1 MLEVLDADAVR
12 RWYRWGLAAL
22 EAARAEI
29 DSLNVFPVADAD
41 TGTNMHLTLRA
52 AVEAAEDDDRAAV
65 EAAEDHRGAVEA
77 ADLGETATT
86 MARLC
91 LLGARGSS
99 GVILSQ
105 LLRGV
110 AEVFA
115 AQRRPPAGFAL
126 TEALE
131 RAVELAYAA
140 VSRPVEGTMLTV
152 ARAAAEAARATG
164 SDDLGVVVAA
174 AASAARI
181 ALAQTP
187 AQLAVLGQAGVVDA
201 GGRGIVVLLDVL
213 QQIVEQSALTL
224 PEATLATPDLEAC
237 DLVTATSPEFEVM
250 YLIDADDARIPGLRT
265 SLDHIGDAVV
275 VSGGDG
281 LFNVHVHTD
290 DVEAAVELGVATG
303 RPHEVRVTRL
313 RDADAAD
320 DDTGAGRVVVA
331 GFAEGAP
338 GLALREL
345 LTNAGAV
352 VVEVADHAALAADV
366 AMLGPADVVV
376 LVDEA
381 ISTQPADPLPRRP
394 DLVYVPIAAP
404 VQALSAIAV
413 HDPHRPLDDDAAAM
427 ADAAAAT
434 RFAAVAAPTAD
445 DLCRDGVGAI
455 MRLLAD
461 GGELVTVVSGADVG
475 GRIAAELAASR
486 PDIDV
491 NQLTVDELDSV
502 VWIGVE

>member
-1 MLEVLDADAVR
+1 VLEVLDADAVR

-22 EAARAEI
+22 EAARPEI

-41 TGTNMHLTLRA
+41 TGTNLHLTLAAAVGAADGHQA
-52 AVEAAEDDDRAAV
+52 AVEATEDRTAAS
-65 EAAEDHRGAVEA
+65 
-77 ADLGETATT
+77 ADLGETATA
-86 MARLC
+86 MARAC
-91 LLGARGSS
+91 LLGARGGS

-105 LLRGV
+105 FLRGL
-110 AEVFA
+110 AEVLA
-115 AQRRPPAGFAL
+115 ARRGPAAGLAL
-126 TEALE
+126 TRALE
-131 RAVELAYAA
+131 RGVELAYGA

-152 ARAAAEAARATG
+152 ARAAAEAAGATG
-164 SDDLGVVVAA
+164 SDDLSIVAVA
-174 AASAARI
+174 AASAARV

-187 AQLAVLGQAGVVDA
+187 TQLAVLGQAGVVDA
-201 GGRGIVVLLDVL
+201 GGRGIVILFDVL
-213 QQIVEQSALTL
+213 QQVVEQSELTL

-237 DLVTATSPEFEVM
+237 DLLTATSPEFEVM

-265 SLDHIGDAVV
+265 SLDDIGDAVV

-290 DVEAAVELGVATG
+290 DVEAAVELGVAAG

-313 RDADAAD
+313 RDADVAD
-320 DDTGAGRVVVA
+320 EASAGRVVVA

-352 VVEVADHAALAADV
+352 VVEAADYEALATDV
-366 AMLGPADVVV
+366 ATLGRADVVV
-376 LVDEA
+376 LADEA
-381 ISTQPADPLPRRP
+381 ISHPPAAAGPQRP

-427 ADAAAAT
+427 AEAAAAT
-434 RFAAVAAPTAD
+434 RFAAVVAPTAD

-491 NQLTVDELDSV
+491 NQLTVDALDSV

>member
-1 MLEVLDADAVR
+1 VLEVLDADAVR

-52 AVEAAEDDDRAAV
+52 AVEAAEDDGAAV

-115 AQRRPPAGFAL
+115 AQRRPPAGFAV

-152 ARAAAEAARATG
+152 ARAAAEAAQATG

-174 AASAARI
+174 AASAAHI

-213 QQIVEQSALTL
+213 QQIVEQSELTL

-237 DLVTATSPEFEVM
+237 ELVTATSPEFEVM
-250 YLIDADDARIPGLRT
+250 YLIDADDARIPGLRS
-265 SLDHIGDAVV
+265 SLDDIGDAVV

-290 DVEAAVELGVATG
+290 DVEAAVELGVAAG

-313 RDADAAD
+313 RDADATD
-320 DDTGAGRVVVA
+320 ETSAGRVVVA

-338 GLALREL
+338 GLALRDL

-352 VVEVADHAALAADV
+352 VVEVADYAALATDV
-366 AMLGPADVVV
+366 ATLRPADVVV
-376 LVDEA
+376 LVDKA
-381 ISTQPADPLPRRP
+381 IPTQPADRLPQRP

-427 ADAAAAT
+427 AEAAAAT
-434 RFAAVAAPTAD
+434 RFAAVVAPTAD